1 MLNMITLHTYVKILP
16 ILMSLVLVGVLCSPF
31 VPFALN
37 DCFFRLYPLSI
48 GISAF
53 CIISFLCSLWLHK
66 GVFVFTYFDG
76 LIVAIIAYY
85 LLRYDYSLRLADWKI
100 FYAILL
106 MLLWFSIRIMLS
118 YCPDIRKILPIFIS
132 LVGCMLSVWGVM
144 QLYGLVDSA
153 HPLFRIT
160 GPFFNPGPYSGY
172 LALLLPVSLHGF
184 LSTQGRIRYLHI
196 LSMALMF
203 CILPAAMSRSA
214 WMAIAVSML
223 WVLVMQKGWLKQFWK
238 YCKKTPYRAIGCIMI
253 GCFIVFFVAVG
264 VFQIKA
270 NSAYGRL
277 LIWKNTCQA
286 ISEHPFIGYGVGRFP
301 AVYGKAQADYFASGQ
316 ATDLE
321 KYVAGYVEYAF
332 NDYLQ
337 LTIEGGILLLI
348 LVLICGVLVFRQGL
362 IRQEYG
368 LCGALLAFS
377 FFAVS
382 SYPLQ
387 VLPFG
392 IVIVVFSAFCVTVNG
407 GSSLKGI
414 WRLTLFLSLLLCIG
428 GGMIAY
434 KLSNLPKTYKEWRVA
449 DMMFHQS
456 FYDAAV
462 KSYQNVYAC
471 MNGNIT
477 FLHNYAA
484 ALHGMGKTMEA
495 CRILEREK
503 EFSNDSAIWN
513 VLGLYYQ
520 SLGNYC
526 EAERCFKYSLCLAP
540 FRIYPYYLLTKL
552 YCEKEFFD
560 KSQAM
565 EMAGKALRQK
575 PKVHSKV
582 VDQMKEEILSLYNQ
596 LKSNY

>member
-368 LCGALLAFS
+368 LCGALLAFA

-428 GGMIAY
+428 GGMITC
-434 KLSNLPKTYKEWRVA
+434 KLSNLPKTYKEWGMIENA
-449 DMMFHQS
+449 YNKKL
-456 FYDAAV
+456 YDIAL
-462 KSYQNVYAC
+462 
-471 MNGNIT
+471 NGYRMLFPDLKYSRL
-477 FLHNYAA
+477 FLFNYANS
-484 ALHGMGKTMEA
+484 LREMGHLMEA
-495 CRILEREK
+495 CDVLEYAK
-503 EFSNDSAIWN
+503 LVDCNSQIWN
-513 VLGLYYQ
+513 LQGIYYQ
-520 SLGNYC
+520 
-526 EAERCFKYSLCLAP
+526 EAQNFYLAEFCFKYSLQLVP
-540 FRIYPYYLLTKL
+540 MRLYPYYLLAKL
-552 YCEKEFFD
+552 YSEPQYFNKEKAKD
-560 KSQAM
+560 
-565 EMAGKALRQK
+565 MANIVLIQC
-575 PKVHSKV
+575 PKVYSSQ
-582 VDQMKEEILSLYNQ
+582 VDLMREEMRILLDDIN
-596 LKSNY
+596 